1 MANHK
6 SAEKRNRQSQD
17 RRLRNRVNKSQMK
30 NAIRKVN
37 DAVVA
42 GSQEEAKEALLKA
55 IPVIAKTASKGTIHK
70 KTASRKISRL
80 AKSVNKIESAA

>member
-17 RRLRNRVNKSQMK
+17 RRLRNRTNRSQMK
-30 NAIRKVN
+30 NIIRKVN
-37 DAVVA
+37 EAIA
-42 GSQEEAKEALLKA
+42 GGSEEAAREALQQA

-70 KTASRKISRL
+70 KAASRKISRL
-80 AKSVNKIESAA
+80 TRSVNKVGSAA

>member
-17 RRLRNRVNKSQMK
+17 RRLRNRINKSQMK

-37 DAVVA
+37 EAVTA
-42 GSQEEAKEALLKA
+42 GSGDEAKEALAQA
-55 IPVIAKTASKGTIHK
+55 IPMIAKTASKGTIHK
-70 KTASRKISRL
+70 KAASRKISRL
-80 AKSVNKIESAA
+80 TRSVNKIGSAA